1 MANAFMRTLTCI
13 PRPFRLWQS
22 LAGLAKVPWKTRAAK
37 ERPTYRE
44 EADDYG
50 PGGFYR
56 VNLGESFECGRYTA
70 IRKLGYGEYSTVWL
84 VHDSK

>member
-1 MANAFMRTLTCI
+1 MANALIRTLTCI
-13 PRPFRLWQS
+13 RRPFRLWQL
-22 LAGLAKVPWKTRAAK
+22 LAELVKVPWRKQAAK
-37 ERPTYRE
+37 NHPIYRE

-56 VNLGESFECGRYTA
+56 VNLGENFEGGRYTA

-84 VHDSK
+84 AHDSK